1 MLRKLFF
8 KDVTLNP
15 YLFWGAIPFFAWV
28 AYALREDG
36 APVGMLTT
44 VSGVMG
50 AATASTIVAREDRFH
65 ATALLASLPVP
76 RSALVFSRYVVA
88 LAAGAAAF
96 AVAAALAALL
106 PWSPHG
112 LAAIFDVRSVMMA
125 LVVVGAAVAVLLPAA
140 LRFGLVGV
148 IALFAALQGI
158 GVGLFFISAAFGNR
172 QPMRLVVGSIES
184 GLLGLHARLADA
196 GVAAVVLGLLA
207 AVLWASS
214 RMSVWLAGRRDL

>member
-1 MLRKLFF
+1 MLRRLFW

-15 YLFWGAIPFFAWV
+15 ILFWGAIPFFIWV

-36 APVGMLTT
+36 APVGMLTA
-44 VSGVMG
+44 VSGLMG
-50 AATASTIVAREDRFH
+50 AATASTIAAREDRFH

-76 RSALVFSRYVVA
+76 RSSLVLSRYALA
-88 LAAGAAAF
+88 LAAGVAAF

-112 LAAIFDVRSVMMA
+112 LAAIFDRRSVTMA
-125 LVVVGAAVAVLLPAA
+125 LVVVGMSVAILLPAA

-148 IALFAALQGI
+148 VALFAVLQVL
-158 GVGLFFISAAFGNR
+158 GVGLYFASAAFGFQ
-172 QPMRLVVGSIES
+172 QPARLVFGSVES
-184 GLLGLHARLADA
+184 SLLAFHAHLSDGGVLAL
-196 GVAAVVLGLLA
+196 VLGLLGA
-207 AVLWASS
+207 LLWASW